1 MREKVLE
8 LWGSVGRFLQCFGN
22 VLQSVMVSRL
32 MECFSE
38 STWSHQCGFTE
49 DRGTVNAWMHVQDS
63 LSWSNAKYV
72 VDFLLRGS
80 VLTRLFA
87 ISCQE
92 IDIWSY
98 YFRKQK
104 A

>member
-1 MREKVLE
+1 MLLR
-8 LWGSVGRFLQCFGN
+8 SAHFLPCFGK

-38 STWSHQCGFTE
+38 STWPHQCSFTE
-49 DRGTVNAWMHVQDS
+49 DRGIVNAWMHVQDS
-63 LSWSNAKYV
+63 LNWLNAKYV

-80 VLTRLFA
+80 VLTRLLA

-92 IDIWSY
+92 IDIWSC
-98 YFRKQK
+98 YFWKQK